1 MAIAKNK
8 LLTDDIIV
16 KEALRLLKNNLVMA
30 KLVYRDYEAQFK
42 KKVGDTISIK
52 KPYRAKTASGRVLQK
67 QPMVDQTIQLKIN
80 RQEHFGLEYTLED
93 MTLSIEKFSERYLSS
108 GMSQIA
114 NVIDRSI
121 MLTMMKAYH
130 SVGTPGVRPS
140 KFIDFANAGA
150 KQTTYAIPNDGK
162 RNAIIDPFTCASLS
176 DEVTKLFNPEMVKK
190 AYMAGYKGKVD
201 TYMLHESQNMPKHT
215 VGNYSGTPLV
225 AGTITNGD
233 TITTDGW
240 TASITGLLKAGDVI
254 NFEGVYGVN
263 PQSYET
269 TGLLLDFVVQEDVD
283 SDGTGAATIK
293 VWPELNDGT
302 ATTTNDDG
310 EVISL
315 AAYQNVTS
323 LPADN
328 APITVWGAAGVTYD
342 QSYLFHKEA
351 IALAMVELEL
361 PKSANVKARATDPD
375 SGLSLLM
382 TQQYDINE
390 QTEITRIDAV
400 WGTDLIYAD
409 MAQRMWG
416 SAAS

>member
-1 MAIAKNK
+1 MAVEKNK

-16 KEALRLLKNNLVMA
+16 KEALRLLKNNLVMS
-30 KLVYRDYEAQFK
+30 KLVFRGYEKNFK
-42 KKVGDTISIK
+42 GKVGKTINIK
-52 KPYRAKTASGRVLQK
+52 KPFRTKTASGRVLVK
-67 QPMVDQTIQLKIN
+67 QPMVDETFPLKIN
-80 RQEHFGLEYTLED
+80 RQEHFGIEYTLED
-93 MTLSIEKFSERYLSS
+93 MTLSISEFSDRYLAS

-121 MLTMMKAYH
+121 MLVMKKAWH

-150 KQTTYAIPNDGK
+150 KQTTYAIPNDG
-162 RNAIIDPFTCASLS
+162 RRCAIINPFTAAGLS

-201 TYMLHESQNMPKHT
+201 SYEMFESQNIPLHL
-215 VGNYSGTPLV
+215 VGDHGGTPLI
-225 AGTITNGD
+225 AGTIVNGD

-240 TASITGLLKAGDVI
+240 DVSTTGLLLAGDVI
-254 NFEGVYGVN
+254 QFAGVYGVN

-283 SDGTGAATIK
+283 SDAGGLATIK
-293 VWPELNDGT
+293 VFPDMNDGT
-302 ATTTNDDG
+302 ATTLNEDG
-310 EVISL
+310 DTISL
-315 AAYQNVTS
+315 AATQNITA

-328 APITVWGAAGVTYD
+328 AVITVTGDANKEYEQT
-342 QSYLFHKEA
+342 YLFHKEA

-361 PKSANVKARATDPD
+361 PKSATVKARASDPD

-382 TQQYDINE
+382 VQDFDINE
-390 QTEITRIDAV
+390 HSEVTRIDAV
-400 WGTDLIYAD
+400 WGTDLVYGD
-409 MAQRMWG
+409 MAQRLWG
-416 SAAS
+416 AATN